1 MFSFIFSIQQQYTSM
16 IIRAHSN
23 NVMGGSCDPQFIFN
37 LRQVIVLHFTKA
49 PRAYSVHVY
58 SEY

>member
-1 MFSFIFSIQQQYTSM
+1 M

-23 NVMGGSCDPQFIFN
+23 NVIGGSCEPQFIFN